1 MRCRLQTLLQ
11 RKFKISLLLLLLLAL
26 VVHLDFSGSNGSLE
40 KSSQPQREG
49 LRLRAGEPEIQQ
61 QHEEGN
67 AGWTKGSKLA
77 ALFEHPLYNIPVPE
91 VTERDKLFIINPME
105 KFSLQS
111 SRSDNLRILQD
122 FSGSN
127 GSLEK
132 SSQPQ
137 REGLRLRAG
146 EPEIQQQHE
155 EGNAGWT
162 KGSKL
167 AALFEHPLY
176 NIPVPEVTERDK
188 LFIINPMEK
197 FSLHSSRS
205 DEWVSSS
212 KAETLLPTG
221 KTAYDTYPTWLK
233 FHVGIT
239 RYELYPRR
247 DPLLPTLLRDLAT
260 QRIVSSVQKSGGTQ
274 LKLIMTFPNY
284 GQALFKPMKQTRDQE
299 TPIDFFYF
307 SDFERHNAEIAA
319 FHLDRILDFRRIP
332 PVSGRLVNITK
343 EIRDITTDKKLAKT
357 FFISPA
363 GNVCFY
369 GECSYYCSTEH
380 ALCGKPDQLEG
391 SMAAL
396 LPDKTLAKRRSWRS
410 PWRRSYHK
418 SRKAEWE
425 LNPNYCAQVR
435 ETPPYDRGHR
445 LLDLIDM
452 TILDFLM
459 GNMDRHHYET
469 FEKFGNDTFLLH
481 LDNGRGFGTH
491 SRDEPSI
498 LAPLQQCCSIKKST
512 YLRLQLLATQPYR
525 LSDVLR
531 EALAADPLAPVLA
544 EPHLRALDRR
554 LAKVLVAV
562 GHCLARAA
570 RQEEVLVDDVG
581 SWV

>member
-1 MRCRLQTLLQ
+1 MRRRLQTLFQ
-11 RKFKISLLLLLLLAL
+11 RKFKVSLLFLLFLAL
-26 VVHLDFSGSNGSLE
+26 LVHLVMDLALPATCRHCGCDTKALKALGARSGSPML
-40 KSSQPQREG
+40 
-49 LRLRAGEPEIQQ
+49 AGP
-61 QHEEGN
+61 
-67 AGWTKGSKLA
+67 KKL
-77 ALFEHPLYNIPVPE
+77 
-91 VTERDKLFIINPME
+91 
-105 KFSLQS
+105 S
-111 SRSDNLRILQD
+111 LRILQD

-127 GSLEK
+127 SSLEK
-132 SSQPQ
+132 SSQAQ
-137 REGLRLRAG
+137 GRAG
-146 EPEIQQQHE
+146 ELGGQRQHGA
-155 EGNAGWT
+155 GNAGLT
-162 KGSKL
+162 ERSKL
-167 AALFEHPLY
+167 ATLFKHPLY
-176 NIPVPEVTERDK
+176 NIPIPEVTEKDK
-188 LFIINPMEK
+188 LFVVNPMEK
-197 FSLHSSRS
+197 FSLRSSGS

-212 KAETLLPTG
+212 KAETLLPAG

-233 FHVGIT
+233 FHVGIN
-239 RYELYPRR
+239 RYELYPRQ
-247 DPLLPTLLRDLAT
+247 DPLMPTLLRDLAT

-357 FFISPA
+357 FFISPV

-380 ALCGKPDQLEG
+380 ALCGKPDRLEG

-418 SRKAEWE
+418 SKKAEWE

-452 TILDFLM
+452 TVLDFLM

-491 SRDEPSI
+491 SRDELSI
-498 LAPLQQCCSIKKST
+498 LAPLRQCCSIKKST
-512 YLRLQLLATQPYR
+512 YLRLQLLATPPYR
-525 LSDVLR
+525 LSDLLR
-531 EALAADPLAPVLA
+531 EALATDPLAPVLA
-544 EPHLRALDRR
+544 EPHLWALDRR
-554 LAKVLVAV
+554 LGKVLAAV
-562 GHCLARAA
+562 GHCLAGAA
-570 RQEEVLVDDVG
+570 HPDKVLVDDVG
-581 SWV
+581 SRV

>member
-1 MRCRLQTLLQ
+1 MWRRLQMLVQ
-11 RKFKISLLLLLLLAL
+11 RKFKIILLLLLLLAL
-26 VVHLDFSGSNGSLE
+26 LLHLAMDLALPTARRLWSSDGKAPRASGAMSGSPLLAGPKKLSLRILQDFSGSNGSLE
-40 KSSQPQREG
+40 RSSHPQG
-49 LRLRAGEPEIQQ
+49 AGPQIKDPGVQQ
-61 QHEEGN
+61 QRGDAN
-67 AGWTKGSKLA
+67 QARTKGSKLA
-77 ALFEHPLYNIPVPE
+77 ALFEHPLYNIPMPE
-91 VTERDKLFIINPME
+91 VTDKDKLFVVNPME

-111 SRSDNLRILQD
+111 S
-122 FSGSN
+122 G
-127 GSLEK
+127 
-132 SSQPQ
+132 
-137 REGLRLRAG
+137 
-146 EPEIQQQHE
+146 
-155 EGNAGWT
+155 
-162 KGSKL
+162 
-167 AALFEHPLY
+167 
-176 NIPVPEVTERDK
+176 
-188 LFIINPMEK
+188 
-197 FSLHSSRS
+197 S

-212 KAETLLPTG
+212 KAEAILPTG
-221 KTAYDTYPTWLK
+221 KTAYDTYPAWLK
-233 FHVGIT
+233 FHVGIN

-247 DPLLPTLLRDLAT
+247 DPLMPTLLHDLAT
-260 QRIVSSVQKSGGTQ
+260 MRIVSSVQKSGGTQ

-284 GQALFKPMKQTRDQE
+284 GQALFKPMKQSRDQE
-299 TPIDFFYF
+299 TPVDFFYF

-391 SMAAL
+391 SVAAL
-396 LPDKTLAKRRSWRS
+396 LPDKALAKRRSWRS

-418 SRKAEWE
+418 SKKAEWE

-435 ETPPYDRGHR
+435 QTPPYDRGHR

-452 TILDFLM
+452 TVLDFLM

-491 SRDEPSI
+491 SHDEMSI

-512 YLRLQLLATQPYR
+512 YLRLQLLATRPYL
-525 LSDVLR
+525 LSELLR
-531 EALAADPLAPVLA
+531 EALAADPLAPILA

-554 LAKVLVAV
+554 LGKVLAAV
-562 GHCLARAA
+562 GRCLARAA
-570 RQEEVLVDDVG
+570 RPGEVVVDDVG
-581 SWV
+581 PWV

>member
-1 MRCRLQTLLQ
+1 
-11 RKFKISLLLLLLLAL
+11 
-26 VVHLDFSGSNGSLE
+26 
-40 KSSQPQREG
+40 
-49 LRLRAGEPEIQQ
+49 
-61 QHEEGN
+61 
-67 AGWTKGSKLA
+67 SKLV

-91 VTERDKLFIINPME
+91 VTEKDKLFVVNPME
-105 KFSLQS
+105 KFSLRS
-111 SRSDNLRILQD
+111 S
-122 FSGSN
+122 G
-127 GSLEK
+127 
-132 SSQPQ
+132 
-137 REGLRLRAG
+137 
-146 EPEIQQQHE
+146 
-155 EGNAGWT
+155 
-162 KGSKL
+162 
-167 AALFEHPLY
+167 
-176 NIPVPEVTERDK
+176 
-188 LFIINPMEK
+188 
-197 FSLHSSRS
+197 S

-233 FHVGIT
+233 FHVGIN

-247 DPLLPTLLRDLAT
+247 DPLMPTLLRDLAT

-396 LPDKTLAKRRSWRS
+396 LPAPAPAPACR
-410 PWRRSYHK
+410 
-418 SRKAEWE
+418 WE

-452 TILDFLM
+452 TVLDFLM
-459 GNMDRHHYET
+459 G
-469 FEKFGNDTFLLH
+469 
-481 LDNGRGFGTH
+481 
-491 SRDEPSI
+491 
-498 LAPLQQCCSIKKST
+498 
-512 YLRLQLLATQPYR
+512 
-525 LSDVLR
+525 
-531 EALAADPLAPVLA
+531 
-544 EPHLRALDRR
+544 
-554 LAKVLVAV
+554 
-562 GHCLARAA
+562 
-570 RQEEVLVDDVG
+570 
-581 SWV
+581 

>member
-1 MRCRLQTLLQ
+1 MRRQLQTLFQ
-11 RKFKISLLLLLLLAL
+11 RKFKVSLLFLLLLAL
-26 VVHLDFSGSNGSLE
+26 LVHLAMDLALPAARRPCGCDAKAPKASGVPSGSPVL
-40 KSSQPQREG
+40 
-49 LRLRAGEPEIQQ
+49 AGP
-61 QHEEGN
+61 
-67 AGWTKGSKLA
+67 KKL
-77 ALFEHPLYNIPVPE
+77 
-91 VTERDKLFIINPME
+91 
-105 KFSLQS
+105 S
-111 SRSDNLRILQD
+111 LRILQD

-137 REGLRLRAG
+137 GAGRHARAG
-146 EPEIQQQHE
+146 EPGIRRQSR
-155 EGNAGWT
+155 EGNGGRT

-176 NIPVPEVTERDK
+176 NIPIPEVTEKDK
-188 LFIINPMEK
+188 LFVVNPMEK
-197 FSLHSSRS
+197 FSLRSSGS

-221 KTAYDTYPTWLK
+221 KTAYDTYPAWLK
-233 FHVGIT
+233 FHIGIN

-247 DPLLPTLLRDLAT
+247 DPLMPTLLRDLAT
-260 QRIVSSVQKSGGTQ
+260 QRIVTSGTTSLPAPPPAPLPHCLLPTPLIPVHPLSVQKSGGTQ

-380 ALCGKPDQLEG
+380 ALCGKPDRLEG

-418 SRKAEWE
+418 SKKAEWE

-452 TILDFLM
+452 TVLDFLM

-525 LSDVLR
+525 LSDLLR
-531 EALAADPLAPVLA
+531 EALATDPLAPVLA

-554 LAKVLVAV
+554 LGKVLAV
-562 GHCLARAA
+562 VGRCLAGAA
-570 RQEEVLVDDVG
+570 HPDEVLVDDVG
-581 SWV
+581 SRV

>member
-1 MRCRLQTLLQ
+1 MWRRLQTLFQ
-11 RKFKISLLLLLLLAL
+11 RKFKIGLLFLLLLAL
-26 VVHLDFSGSNGSLE
+26 LVHLVMDFAFPAAHKPCNCDTKAPKVTGLPSGSPMLSGLKKLSLRILQDFGGSN
-40 KSSQPQREG
+40 SSLKKPSQIQGAGLHTRTGELWVQHHQEG
-49 LRLRAGEPEIQQ
+49 
-61 QHEEGN
+61 GN
-67 AGWTKGSKLA
+67 AGWTKESKLA
-77 ALFEHPLYNIPVPE
+77 ALFEHPLYNIPIPE
-91 VTERDKLFIINPME
+91 VTEKDKLFVINPME
-105 KFSLQS
+105 KFSL
-111 SRSDNLRILQD
+111 R
-122 FSGSN
+122 
-127 GSLEK
+127 
-132 SSQPQ
+132 
-137 REGLRLRAG
+137 
-146 EPEIQQQHE
+146 
-155 EGNAGWT
+155 
-162 KGSKL
+162 
-167 AALFEHPLY
+167 
-176 NIPVPEVTERDK
+176 
-188 LFIINPMEK
+188 
-197 FSLHSSRS
+197 SSRS

-233 FHVGIT
+233 FHVGIN
-239 RYELYPRR
+239 RYELYPRW
-247 DPLLPTLLRDLAT
+247 DPLLPTLLQDLAT
-260 QRIVSSVQKSGGTQ
+260 QRIISSVQKSGGTQ

-299 TPIDFFYF
+299 TPVDFFYF

-363 GNVCFY
+363 GNICFY

-380 ALCGKPDQLEG
+380 ALCGKPDRLEG

-418 SRKAEWE
+418 SKKAEWE
-425 LNPNYCAQVR
+425 LNPNYCARVR

-491 SRDEPSI
+491 SRDELSI

-525 LSDVLR
+525 LSDLLR
-531 EALAADPLAPVLA
+531 EALATDPLAPVLA

-554 LAKVLVAV
+554 LGKVLVEV

-570 RQEEVLVDDVG
+570 HPDEVLVDDVG

>member
-1 MRCRLQTLLQ
+1 MRRRLQTLFQ
-11 RKFKISLLLLLLLAL
+11 RKFKVTLLFLLLLAIL
-26 VVHLDFSGSNGSLE
+26 VHLVMDLALPAARRPCGCDAKAPKASGVPS
-40 KSSQPQREG
+40 
-49 LRLRAGEPEIQQ
+49 
-61 QHEEGN
+61 GN
-67 AGWTKGSKLA
+67 PVLAGSK
-77 ALFEHPLYNIPVPE
+77 
-91 VTERDKLFIINPME
+91 KL
-105 KFSLQS
+105 S
-111 SRSDNLRILQD
+111 LRILQD

-132 SSQPQ
+132 SSHPQ
-137 REGLRLRAG
+137 GAGLRARAG
-146 EPEIQQQHE
+146 EPGVRHQSG
-155 EGNAGWT
+155 EGNVGRT
-162 KGSKL
+162 EGSKL
-167 AALFEHPLY
+167 AALFKHPLY
-176 NIPVPEVTERDK
+176 NIPIPEVTEKDK
-188 LFIINPMEK
+188 LFVVNPMEK
-197 FSLHSSRS
+197 FSLRSSGS

-221 KTAYDTYPTWLK
+221 KTAYDTYPAWLK
-233 FHVGIT
+233 FHIGIN
-239 RYELYPRR
+239 RYELYPRQ
-247 DPLLPTLLRDLAT
+247 DPLMPTLLQDLAT
-260 QRIVSSVQKSGGTQ
+260 QRIVNSVQKSGGTQ

-380 ALCGKPDQLEG
+380 ALCGKPDRLEG

-418 SRKAEWE
+418 SKKAEWE

-452 TILDFLM
+452 TVLDFLM

-491 SRDEPSI
+491 SRDELSI

-525 LSDVLR
+525 LSDLLR
-531 EALAADPLAPVLA
+531 EALATDPLAPVLA

-554 LAKVLVAV
+554 LGMVLEVV
-562 GHCLARAA
+562 GRCLARAA
-570 RQEEVLVDDVG
+570 RSEEVLVDDMG
-581 SWV
+581 SRV

>member
-1 MRCRLQTLLQ
+1 
-11 RKFKISLLLLLLLAL
+11 
-26 VVHLDFSGSNGSLE
+26 
-40 KSSQPQREG
+40 
-49 LRLRAGEPEIQQ
+49 
-61 QHEEGN
+61 
-67 AGWTKGSKLA
+67 
-77 ALFEHPLYNIPVPE
+77 
-91 VTERDKLFIINPME
+91 
-105 KFSLQS
+105 
-111 SRSDNLRILQD
+111 
-122 FSGSN
+122 
-127 GSLEK
+127 
-132 SSQPQ
+132 
-137 REGLRLRAG
+137 
-146 EPEIQQQHE
+146 
-155 EGNAGWT
+155 
-162 KGSKL
+162 
-167 AALFEHPLY
+167 
-176 NIPVPEVTERDK
+176 
-188 LFIINPMEK
+188 
-197 FSLHSSRS
+197 
-205 DEWVSSS
+205 VSSS

-221 KTAYDTYPTWLK
+221 KTAYDTYPAWLK
-233 FHVGIT
+233 FHIGIN
-239 RYELYPRR
+239 RYELYPRQ
-247 DPLLPTLLRDLAT
+247 DPQMPTLLRDLAT

-391 SMAAL
+391 SMATL

-410 PWRRSYHK
+410 PWRPFGFQSH
-418 SRKAEWE
+418 SRRVLRVPAPTSW
-425 LNPNYCAQVR
+425 P
-435 ETPPYDRGHR
+435 TTGW
-445 LLDLIDM
+445 LIFCPI
-452 TILDFLM
+452 T

-469 FEKFGNDTFLLH
+469 FEKFGNNTFLLH

-491 SRDEPSI
+491 SRDELSI

-525 LSDVLR
+525 LSDLLR
-531 EALAADPLAPVLA
+531 EALATDPLAPVLA

-554 LAKVLVAV
+554 LGKVLAV
-562 GHCLARAA
+562 VGRCLA
-570 RQEEVLVDDVG
+570 G
-581 SWV
+581 

>member
-1 MRCRLQTLLQ
+1 TRRGKRKKK
-11 RKFKISLLLLLLLAL
+11 RKFKVLLLLLLLLAL
-26 VVHLDFSGSNGSLE
+26 LLHVTMDLALPATCRLRSCDAKALKALGTPTGGGPLQASHKKLSLRILQDFSGSNSSLE
-40 KSSQPQREG
+40 KSSQPQGADPRG
-49 LRLRAGEPEIQQ
+49 KDGDTGIRH
-61 QHEEGN
+61 QHGDVRP
-67 AGWTKGSKLA
+67 AWDRGSKLA
-77 ALFEHPLYNIPVPE
+77 ALFEHPLYNIPLPE
-91 VTERDKLFIINPME
+91 VKDKDKLFIINPME

-111 SRSDNLRILQD
+111 S
-122 FSGSN
+122 G
-127 GSLEK
+127 
-132 SSQPQ
+132 
-137 REGLRLRAG
+137 
-146 EPEIQQQHE
+146 
-155 EGNAGWT
+155 
-162 KGSKL
+162 
-167 AALFEHPLY
+167 
-176 NIPVPEVTERDK
+176 
-188 LFIINPMEK
+188 
-197 FSLHSSRS
+197 S

-212 KAETLLPTG
+212 KAEMVLPTG

-233 FHVGIT
+233 FHVGIN

-247 DPLLPTLLRDLAT
+247 DPLMHILLKDLAT
-260 QRIVSSVQKSGGTQ
+260 MKIVSSVQKSGGTQ

-284 GQALFKPMKQTRDQE
+284 GQALFKPMKQSRDQE
-299 TPIDFFYF
+299 TPADFFYF

-396 LPDKTLAKRRSWRS
+396 LPDKALAKRRSWRS

-418 SRKAEWE
+418 SKKAEWE
-425 LNPNYCAQVR
+425 MDPNYCTKVR
-435 ETPPYDRGHR
+435 RTPPYDSGHR

-452 TILDFLM
+452 AVLDFLM

-491 SRDEPSI
+491 SRDEMSI

-512 YLRLQLLATQPYR
+512 YLRLRLLATEPYR
-525 LSDVLR
+525 LSELLR
-531 EALAADPLAPVLA
+531 EALAADRLAPVLA
-544 EPHLRALDRR
+544 EPHLQALDRR
-554 LAKVLVAV
+554 LGKVLAAV
-562 GHCLARAA
+562 GRCLATAA
-570 RQEEVLVDDVG
+570 QPHQVLVDDIG
-581 SWV
+581 PWP

>member
-1 MRCRLQTLLQ
+1 MRWRLQMFLQ
-11 RKFKISLLLLLLLAL
+11 RKLKISFLFLLFLAL
-26 VVHLDFSGSNGSLE
+26 LVHLMVDFALPTTHRSCGCNTKASKAVGVPSGSPMPAGLKKLSLRILQDFSGSNGSLE
-40 KSSQPQREG
+40 KSSRPERVG
-49 LRLRAGEPEIQQ
+49 LHVRAGEPGVQQ
-61 QHEEGN
+61 QHEEAN

-77 ALFEHPLYNIPVPE
+77 ALFEHPLYNTPVPE
-91 VTERDKLFIINPME
+91 VTEKDKLF
-105 KFSLQS
+105 
-111 SRSDNLRILQD
+111 
-122 FSGSN
+122 
-127 GSLEK
+127 
-132 SSQPQ
+132 
-137 REGLRLRAG
+137 
-146 EPEIQQQHE
+146 
-155 EGNAGWT
+155 
-162 KGSKL
+162 
-167 AALFEHPLY
+167 
-176 NIPVPEVTERDK
+176 VV
-188 LFIINPMEK
+188 NPMEK
-197 FSLHSSRS
+197 FSLHSSGS
-205 DEWVSSS
+205 DEW
-212 KAETLLPTG
+212 
-221 KTAYDTYPTWLK
+221 
-233 FHVGIT
+233 
-239 RYELYPRR
+239 
-247 DPLLPTLLRDLAT
+247 
-260 QRIVSSVQKSGGTQ
+260 
-274 LKLIMTFPNY
+274 
-284 GQALFKPMKQTRDQE
+284 QTRDQE

-380 ALCGKPDQLEG
+380 ALCGKPDRLEG

-396 LPDKTLAKRRSWRS
+396 LPDKTLAKRHSWRS

-418 SRKAEWE
+418 SKKAEWE

-452 TILDFLM
+452 AILDFLM

-544 EPHLRALDRR
+544 EPHLQALDRR
-554 LAKVLVAV
+554 LGKVLLAV

-570 RQEEVLVDDVG
+570 HQEKVLVDDVG

>member
-1 MRCRLQTLLQ
+1 
-11 RKFKISLLLLLLLAL
+11 
-26 VVHLDFSGSNGSLE
+26 
-40 KSSQPQREG
+40 
-49 LRLRAGEPEIQQ
+49 
-61 QHEEGN
+61 
-67 AGWTKGSKLA
+67 SKLA

-91 VTERDKLFIINPME
+91 VTEKDKLFIVNPTE
-105 KFSLQS
+105 KFSLRS
-111 SRSDNLRILQD
+111 S
-122 FSGSN
+122 G
-127 GSLEK
+127 
-132 SSQPQ
+132 
-137 REGLRLRAG
+137 
-146 EPEIQQQHE
+146 
-155 EGNAGWT
+155 
-162 KGSKL
+162 
-167 AALFEHPLY
+167 
-176 NIPVPEVTERDK
+176 
-188 LFIINPMEK
+188 
-197 FSLHSSRS
+197 S
-205 DEWVSSS
+205 DEWGCMG
-212 KAETLLPTG
+212 AWIGGLEPPTHQEVTG
-221 KTAYDTYPTWLK
+221 GDWVWLCLQCHKGAQGEWWFATNPMLGVTPSMMTAPT
-233 FHVGIT
+233 VPSPS
-239 RYELYPRR
+239 R
-247 DPLLPTLLRDLAT
+247 
-260 QRIVSSVQKSGGTQ
+260 
-274 LKLIMTFPNY
+274 
-284 GQALFKPMKQTRDQE
+284 QTRDQE

-380 ALCGKPDQLEG
+380 ALCGKPDRLEG

-418 SRKAEWE
+418 SKKAEWE

-452 TILDFLM
+452 AVLDFLM

-512 YLRLQLLATQPYR
+512 YLRLQLLASQPYR

-544 EPHLRALDRR
+544 EPHLQALDRR
-554 LAKVLVAV
+554 LGKVLVAV
-562 GHCLARAA
+562 GHCLAR
-570 RQEEVLVDDVG
+570 
-581 SWV
+581 

>member
-1 MRCRLQTLLQ
+1 MRCRLQTLFQ
-11 RKFKISLLLLLLLAL
+11 RKFKIGLFFLLLLAFLMHL
-26 VVHLDFSGSNGSLE
+26 VMDLALPYTRRPCSCDQKAAKVLGVPAGSPLVAAP
-40 KSSQPQREG
+40 K
-49 LRLRAGEPEIQQ
+49 
-61 QHEEGN
+61 
-67 AGWTKGSKLA
+67 KL
-77 ALFEHPLYNIPVPE
+77 
-91 VTERDKLFIINPME
+91 
-105 KFSLQS
+105 S
-111 SRSDNLRILQD
+111 LRILQD

-132 SSQPQ
+132 SSHPQ
-137 REGLRLRAG
+137 GVGPQVKDGDRGIHHQRRDVNPG
-146 EPEIQQQHE
+146 
-155 EGNAGWT
+155 GT
-162 KGSKL
+162 KRSKL

-176 NIPVPEVTERDK
+176 KVPIPEVTHRDK
-188 LFIINPMEK
+188 LFVVNPMEK
-197 FSLHSSRS
+197 LLP
-205 DEWVSSS
+205 W
-212 KAETLLPTG
+212 KAAEEPACPCSTRQTEMVLPTG
-221 KTAYDTYPTWLK
+221 KTAYDTYPAWLK
-233 FHVGIT
+233 FHVGIN
-239 RYELYPRR
+239 RYELYPRQ
-247 DPLLPTLLRDLAT
+247 DPLMPALIEDLAT
-260 QRIVSSVQKSGGTQ
+260 LKIISSVQKSGGTQ

-299 TPIDFFYF
+299 TPVDFFYF

-332 PVSGRLVNITK
+332 PVSGRLVNITQ

-396 LPDKTLAKRRSWRS
+396 LPDKSLAKRRSWRS
-410 PWRRSYHK
+410 PWRLVPQW
-418 SRKAEWE
+418 EWE

-435 ETPPYDRGHR
+435 ETPPYNRGHR

-452 TILDFLM
+452 TVLDFLM

-491 SRDEPSI
+491 SHDEMSI
-498 LAPLQQCCSIKKST
+498 LAPLQQCCRIKKST
-512 YLRLQLLATQPYR
+512 YLRLRLLATEPYR
-525 LSDVLR
+525 LSDVVR
-531 EALAADPLAPVLA
+531 EALASDRLAPVLT

-554 LAKVLVAV
+554 LGKVLAAV
-562 GHCLARAA
+562 GECLAKASWE
-570 RQEEVLVDDVG
+570 QDVVVDDVAQLQEQEKRTPA
-581 SWV
+581 